1 MSDGILFA
9 GIILFFFLLWF
20 VSGGPTRPISFSG
33 PYITPITDV
42 GDVQSGYD
50 SDEGWLN
57 IPDAPS
63 FFGDGS
69 SLAGDATIA
78 NPSPLHGQVRIVNVA
93 AGHDGDEE
101 SEYVAIEL
109 ASEATAPVTI
119 SGWRL
124 RSDATYKSAVIPNG
138 AVLPKRG
145 VNRTAPITLEPGDRA
160 LIATGDS
167 PIGVSFRENRCTG
180 YFGTR
185 QEFRPSLYSDC
196 PAPLDEFERFY
207 EGNQLADD
215 SCYEYVRSIPQCTNP
230 SVRDRPRLTA
240 RCEAFIDEYLEYDG
254 CVAAHALEPGFR
266 GDEWRVYLDR
276 NSALW
281 KNSREAIRLLDANGK
296 TVDLYTY

>member
-9 GIILFFFLLWF
+9 GILLFFFVLWF
-20 VSGGPTRPISFSG
+20 ISGGPTRPISFSG

-50 SDEGWLN
+50 ADQWFDVPDTSGWFSGAN
-57 IPDAPS
+57 
-63 FFGDGS
+63 
-69 SLAGDATIA
+69 LAGDTAIA
-78 NPSPLHGQVRIVNVA
+78 DPSVFRGQVRIVSVSP
-93 AGHDGDEE
+93 GYDGDEE
-101 SEYVAIEL
+101 GEYVTIEL
-109 ASEATAPVTI
+109 ASDAAAPITI

-124 RSDATYKSAVIPNG
+124 RSDATYKSGTIPNG
-138 AVLPKRG
+138 AVLPARG
-145 VNRTAPITLEPGDRA
+145 VNRTAPIVLEPGDRA
-160 LIATGDS
+160 IVATADS

-185 QEFRPSLYSDC
+185 QGFNPSLYSDC
-196 PAPLDEFERFY
+196 PAPLDEFERY
-207 EGNQLADD
+207 YVGNQLADD
-215 SCYEYVRSIPQCTNP
+215 SCYDYVRSIPQCTNP
-230 SVRDRPRLTA
+230 THRDRPRLTA

-276 NSALW
+276 SSSLW
-281 KNSREAIRLLDANGK
+281 KGSREAVRLLDASGK